1 MMKPPLIGLAVV
13 AIVVFAQV
21 GTSWGQNFGE
31 GRKLYAA
38 HCSSCHGDTGK
49 GDGIAG
55 RALPAKPADHTNG
68 AFMNALSDKWLLD
81 IISKG
86 GGAVGKSSFMPAWG
100 GALNEKQILDIVAYI
115 RSIAVPAYK
124 AGSANGK

>member
-1 MMKPPLIGLAVV
+1 MMTTLIGMLMGVFVMFAFVGITWSQNLA
-13 AIVVFAQV
+13 
-21 GTSWGQNFGE
+21 E
-31 GRKLYAA
+31 GKKLYAA
-38 HCSSCHGDTGK
+38 HCSSCHGETGK

-68 AFMNALSDKWLLD
+68 GFMNALTDKWLLD

-100 GALNEKQILDIVAYI
+100 GALTEKQIQDILVYI
-115 RSIAVPAYK
+115 RSLAVPPYK
-124 AGSANGK
+124 SKPANGKS